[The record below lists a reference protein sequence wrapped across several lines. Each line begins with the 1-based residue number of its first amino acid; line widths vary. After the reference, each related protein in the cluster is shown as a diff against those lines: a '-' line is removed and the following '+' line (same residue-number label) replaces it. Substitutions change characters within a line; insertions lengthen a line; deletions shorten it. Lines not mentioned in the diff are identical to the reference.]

1 MLRTFSLAIFCAA
14 LSFGPAFAEETAT
27 LNDGRKV
34 LLKDDGTYE
43 FVGEAKKEGASGDF
57 SEIKM
62 ADLKVDIKEMSG
74 KKVRVRGKGSY
85 FGEMLMLGDPE
96 QPFDTSPI
104 FVKIDALPRDA
115 RKWIVSNCGQGCR
128 LVVEGD
134 IVEDLVLF
142 NPGIRATNVSHQ

>member
-1 MLRTFSLAIFCAA
+1 MLRTFCLGIFCTA
-14 LSFGPAFAEETAT
+14 LSFGSAFAEETAT

-43 FVGEAKKEGASGDF
+43 YVDQDKKETKSGAY

-62 ADLKVDIKEMSG
+62 ADLKVDIKEMTG
-74 KKVRVRGKGSY
+74 TKVRVRGKGSY

-104 FVKIDALPRDA
+104 FIKIDDLPRDT
-115 RKWIVSNCGQGCR
+115 RKWIISNCGQGCR

-134 IVEDLVLF
+134 IVENLVLF
-142 NPGIRATNVSHQ
+142 TPGIRAINVSHQ